1 MCFSGAQLFLSIVGE
16 AAMGAFNTPQRPQIF
31 SGPPLLLVLLV
42 VLFCIFGIR
51 LWYLQIYK
59 SDFYQSRAQ
68 ENRTR
73 QSTMFSPRGIIR
85 DRDGVL
91 LAENTPA
98 YALALVRED
107 CPDIPKTLD
116 QISRWTGQPRDELQ
130 KAFEIGR
137 KRVKHFDEQVIVP
150 NIPFELVALV
160 EAHRQD
166 WPGLVIAVR
175 PKRSYAH
182 GKTLAHVLGYV
193 ARANE
198 DELNNDPDLQLGD
211 NVGKQGVELVLER
224 RLRGT
229 KGLEEFEVDASGRVL
244 SSRVVSSP
252 VKGEDLTLSISLS
265 LQEVATKALDGRA
278 GSVVAMNADT
288 GEVLALV
295 SLPSYDPNEF
305 VVGISHAKW
314 NELLEDPLHPL
325 QNRPVQSAY
334 PPGSIFKLVVGGLG
348 LESGVSPSKTVFCSG
363 SYTLGKRVFRCWN
376 KGGHG
381 VTDFKKSLR
390 ESCDVYYYQLGEQMG
405 VDAISDFATRC
416 GFGIKTGI
424 ELPHERAGN
433 MPTSEWKM
441 NRFGEKWQGGETL
454 NFAIGQGYTQTTPL
468 QAARF
473 VAALVN
479 DGKIL
484 RPTLLMPEK
493 PEVLSELPMRPATRK
508 RILDAMVATVEEERG
523 TARVLRRN
531 GLRIGGKTGT
541 AQVVRLQDKYE
552 KKKTHEIPYKY
563 RDHAWMASFG
573 EKDGKRYVVVSMVEH
588 GGHGGSDAG
597 PVAAAVLDAL
607 LDVQPAQ

>member
-1 MCFSGAQLFLSIVGE
+1 
-16 AAMGAFNTPQRPQIF
+16 MGAFNTPERPQIF
-31 SGPPLLLVLLV
+31 SGPPLLLALV
-42 VLFCIFGIR
+42 VILFCIFGIR

-59 SDFYQSRAQ
+59 HDFYQSRAQ

-85 DRDGVL
+85 DRTGLL

-107 CPDIPKTLD
+107 CPDIPGTLD

-175 PKRSYAH
+175 PKRSYAY
-182 GKTLAHVLGYV
+182 GEILAHVLGYV

-198 DELNNDPDLQLGD
+198 EELNNDPDLQLGD
-211 NVGKQGVELVLER
+211 NVGKQGVELMLER
-224 RLRGT
+224 RLRGI

-252 VKGEDLTLSISLS
+252 VMGEDLDLSISLP
-265 LQEVATKALDGRA
+265 LQKVATKALEGRA
-278 GSVVAMNADT
+278 GSVVAMDADS

-314 NELLEDPLHPL
+314 NELLDDLLHPL
-325 QNRPVQSAY
+325 QNRPVQSTY
-334 PPGSIFKLVVGGLG
+334 PPGSIFKLAVGALG
-348 LESGVSPSKTVFCSG
+348 LESGTVSPSKTVFCSG
-363 SYTLGKRVFRCWN
+363 KYTLGTRDFRCWN

-390 ESCDVYYYQLGEQMG
+390 ESCDVYYYQLGEQLG
-405 VDAISDFATRC
+405 VEAISDFSIKC
-416 GFGIKTGI
+416 GFGVRTGI

-433 MPTSEWKM
+433 MPTPEWKLK
-441 NRFGEKWQGGETL
+441 RFGEKWQRGETL
-454 NFAIGQGYTQTTPL
+454 NYAIGQGYTLTTPL

-479 DGKIL
+479 GGKIL
-484 RPTLLMPEK
+484 RPTLLRSEEPD
-493 PEVLSELPMRPATRK
+493 VQGELPMSPAVRK
-508 RILDAMVATVEEERG
+508 MVVDAMVATVEEDRG
-523 TARVLRRN
+523 TARILRRA

-541 AQVVRLQDKYE
+541 AQVVKLLDKYE

-563 RDHAWMASFG
+563 RDHAWMVSFG
-573 EKDGKRYVVVSMVEH
+573 EKDGKRFVVVSMVEH
-588 GGHGGSDAG
+588 GGHGSSDAG
-597 PVAAAVLDAL
+597 PVAGAVLDSL
-607 LDVQPAQ
+607 LDVQAEGG

>member
-1 MCFSGAQLFLSIVGE
+1 
-16 AAMGAFNTPQRPQIF
+16 MGAFNTPERPQIF
-31 SGPPLLLVLLV
+31 SGPPLLLVLV
-42 VLFCIFGIR
+42 VILFCIFGIR
-51 LWYLQIYK
+51 LWYLQVYK
-59 SDFYQSRAQ
+59 HDFYQGRAQ

-85 DRDGVL
+85 DRDGLL

-107 CPDIPKTLD
+107 CPDIPGTLD

-137 KRVKHFDEQVIVP
+137 KRIKHFDEQVIVP

-175 PKRSYAH
+175 PKRSYAY
-182 GKTLAHVLGYV
+182 GETLAHVLGYV

-198 DELNNDPDLQLGD
+198 EELNNDPDLQLGD
-211 NVGKQGVELVLER
+211 NVGKQGVELMLER
-224 RLRGT
+224 RLRGI

-252 VKGEDLTLSISLS
+252 VMGEDLDLSISLA
-265 LQEVATKALDGRA
+265 LQRVATKALDNRA
-278 GSVVAMNADT
+278 GSVVAMDADT

-334 PPGSIFKLVVGGLG
+334 PPGSIFKLAVGALG
-348 LESGVSPSKTVFCSG
+348 LESKAVSPAKTVFCSG
-363 SYTLGKRVFRCWN
+363 KYTLGTRDFRCWN

-381 VTDFKKSLR
+381 TTDFKKSLR
-390 ESCDVYYYQLGEQMG
+390 ESCDVYYYQLGEQLG
-405 VDAISDFATRC
+405 VEAISDFSIKC
-416 GFGIKTGI
+416 GFGVRTGI

-433 MPTSEWKM
+433 MPTPEWKLK
-441 NRFGEKWQGGETL
+441 RFGEKWQRGETL
-454 NFAIGQGYTQTTPL
+454 NFSIGQGYTLATPL

-479 DGKIL
+479 GGKIL
-484 RPTLLMPEK
+484 RPTLLLTGEPD
-493 PEVLSELPMRPATRK
+493 VQGELPMSPAVRK
-508 RILDAMVATVEEERG
+508 LVVDAMVATVEEDRG
-523 TARVLRRN
+523 TARVLRRP

-541 AQVVRLQDKYE
+541 AQVVKLLDKYE
-552 KKKTHEIPYKY
+552 KKKTQEIPYKY
-563 RDHAWMASFG
+563 RDHAWMVSFA

-588 GGHGGSDAG
+588 GGHGSSDAG
-597 PVAAAVLDAL
+597 PVAGAVLDAL
-607 LDVQPAQ
+607 LGVQTEADQEG

>member
-1 MCFSGAQLFLSIVGE
+1 
-16 AAMGAFNTPQRPQIF
+16 MGAFNTPERPQVF
-31 SGPPLLLVLLV
+31 SGPPLLLVFVV

-59 SDFYQSRAQ
+59 HDFYLGRAQ

-85 DRDGVL
+85 DRTGLL

-107 CPDIPKTLD
+107 CPDIPGTLD

-175 PKRSYAH
+175 PKRSYAY
-182 GKTLAHVLGYV
+182 GEVLAHVLGYV

-198 DELNNDPDLQLGD
+198 EELNNDPDLQLGD
-211 NVGKQGVELVLER
+211 NVGKQGVELTLER

-252 VKGEDLTLSISLS
+252 VMGEDLNLSISLH
-265 LQEVATKALDGRA
+265 LQEVATKALNDRA
-278 GSVVAMNADT
+278 GSVVAMDADT

-325 QNRPVQSAY
+325 QNRPVQSTY
-334 PPGSIFKLVVGGLG
+334 PPGSIFKLAVGALG
-348 LESGVSPSKTVFCSG
+348 LESGTVTPSKTVFCSG
-363 SYTLGKRVFRCWN
+363 KYTLGTRDFRCWN

-390 ESCDVYYYQLGEQMG
+390 ESCDVYYYQLGEQLG
-405 VDAISDFATRC
+405 VEAISGFSIKS
-416 GFGIKTGI
+416 GFGVRTGI
-424 ELPHERAGN
+424 ELPHERTGN
-433 MPTSEWKM
+433 MPTPEWKFK
-441 NRFGEKWQGGETL
+441 RFGEKWQRGETL
-454 NFAIGQGYTQTTPL
+454 NYSIGQGYTLTTPL

-479 DGKIL
+479 GGKIL
-484 RPTLLMPEK
+484 RPTLL
-493 PEVLSELPMRPATRK
+493 LSEEPDVQGELPISPAVRK
-508 RILDAMVATVEEERG
+508 LVVDAMVATVEEDRG
-523 TARVLRRN
+523 TARILRRP

-541 AQVVRLQDKYE
+541 AQVVKLLDKYE

-563 RDHAWMASFG
+563 RDHAWMVSFG
-573 EKDGKRYVVVSMVEH
+573 EKDGKRFVVVSMVEH
-588 GGHGGSDAG
+588 GGHGSSDAG
-597 PVAAAVLDAL
+597 PVAGAVLDAL
-607 LDVQPAQ
+607 LGVQTEADQEG

>member
-1 MCFSGAQLFLSIVGE
+1 
-16 AAMGAFNTPQRPQIF
+16 MGAFNSPPRPQIF
-31 SGPPLLLVLLV
+31 SGPPLLLVFVV
-42 VLFCIFGIR
+42 VLFCVFGIR
-51 LWYLQIYK
+51 LWYLQVYK
-59 SDFYQSRAQ
+59 HDFYLSRAQ

-85 DRDGVL
+85 DRTGLV

-107 CPDIPKTLD
+107 CPDIPGTLD

-150 NIPFELVALV
+150 NIPFELVALI

-166 WPGLVIAVR
+166 WPGLAIAVR
-175 PKRSYAH
+175 PKRFYAYAE
-182 GKTLAHVLGYV
+182 TLAHVLGYV

-198 DELNNDPDLQLGD
+198 EELNNDPDLQLGD

-244 SSRVVSSP
+244 SSRVVSQP
-252 VKGEDLTLSISLS
+252 VMGEDLDLSISLS
-265 LQEVATKALDGRA
+265 LQEVATRALDGRA
-278 GSVVAMNADT
+278 GSVVAMDADT

-325 QNRPVQSAY
+325 QNRPVQSTY
-334 PPGSIFKLVVGGLG
+334 PPGSIFKLAVGALG
-348 LESGVSPSKTVFCSG
+348 IESGAVTPSKTVFCSG
-363 SYTLGKRVFRCWN
+363 KHTLGTRDFRCW
-376 KGGHG
+376 KRGGHG
-381 VTDFKKSLR
+381 TTDFRKSLV
-390 ESCDVYYYQLGEQMG
+390 ESCDVYYYQLGEQLG
-405 VDAISDFATRC
+405 VEAISEFC
-416 GFGIKTGI
+416 VKSGFGVRTGI

-433 MPTSEWKM
+433 MPTPEWKLK
-441 NRFGEKWQGGETL
+441 RFGERWQRGETL
-454 NFAIGQGYTQTTPL
+454 NYAIGQGYTLTTPI

-479 DGKIL
+479 GGRIL
-484 RPTLLMPEK
+484 RPTLLLSQD
-493 PEVLSELPMRPATRK
+493 PEVLGELPISPAVRK
-508 RILDAMVATVEEERG
+508 LVLDAMVATVEGERG
-523 TARVLRRN
+523 TARVLRRQ

-541 AQVVRLQDKYE
+541 AQVVKLQERYE

-573 EKDGKRYVVVSMVEH
+573 EKDGKRFVVVSMVEH
-588 GGHGGSDAG
+588 GGHGSSDAG
-597 PVAAAVLDAL
+597 PVAGAVLDAL
-607 LDVQPAQ
+607 LGVQTEENQDG

>member
-1 MCFSGAQLFLSIVGE
+1 
-16 AAMGAFNTPQRPQIF
+16 MGAFNTPERPQFF
-31 SGPPLLLVLLV
+31 SGPPLLLVFV
-42 VLFCIFGIR
+42 VALFCIFGIR
-51 LWYLQIYK
+51 LWYLQVYK
-59 SDFYQSRAQ
+59 HDFYQGRAQ
-68 ENRTR
+68 ENRIR

-85 DRDGVL
+85 DRAGVL
-91 LAENTPA
+91 LAENSPA

-107 CPDIPKTLD
+107 CPDIPATLD

-160 EAHRQD
+160 EAHMQD
-166 WPGLVIAVR
+166 WPGLVIVVR
-175 PKRSYAH
+175 PKRSYTC
-182 GKTLAHVLGYV
+182 GETLAHVLGYV

-211 NVGKQGVELVLER
+211 NVGKQGVELMLER

-244 SSRVVSSP
+244 SSRVVSQP
-252 VKGEDLTLSISLS
+252 IMGEDLDLSISLP
-265 LQEVATKALDGRA
+265 LQEVAIKALDGRA
-278 GSVVAMNADT
+278 GSVVAMDADT

-314 NELLEDPLHPL
+314 NALLEDPLHPL

-334 PPGSIFKLVVGGLG
+334 PPGSIFKLVVGALG
-348 LESGVSPSKTVFCSG
+348 LESGTVTPSKTVFCSG
-363 SYTLGKRVFRCWN
+363 KHTLGTRVFRCWN
-376 KGGHG
+376 RGGHG
-381 VTDFKKSLR
+381 TTDFRKSLR
-390 ESCDVYYYQLGEQMG
+390 ESCDVYYYQLGEQLG
-405 VDAISDFATRC
+405 VEAITDFSIKC
-416 GFGIKTGI
+416 GFGVRTGI
-424 ELPHERAGN
+424 ELPHERSGN
-433 MPTSEWKM
+433 MPTPEWKFK
-441 NRFGEKWQGGETL
+441 RFGEKWQRGETL
-454 NFAIGQGYTQTTPL
+454 NYAIGQGYTLTTPL
-468 QAARF
+468 QATRF

-479 DGKIL
+479 GGKIL
-484 RPTLLMPEK
+484 RPTLLLSEE
-493 PEVLSELPMRPATRK
+493 PEVLGELPISPAVRK
-508 RILDAMVATVEEERG
+508 LVVDAMVATVEEDRG
-523 TARVLRRN
+523 TARILRRP

-541 AQVVRLQDKYE
+541 AQVVKLQDKHE

-588 GGHGGSDAG
+588 GGHGSSDAG
-597 PVAAAVLDAL
+597 PVAGAVLDSL
-607 LDVQPAQ
+607 LGVQTAAQQEQ

>member
-1 MCFSGAQLFLSIVGE
+1 
-16 AAMGAFNTPQRPQIF
+16 MGAFNTPARPQIF
-31 SGPPLLLVLLV
+31 SGPPLLLVFV
-42 VLFCIFGIR
+42 VLLFCVFGIR
-51 LWYLQIYK
+51 LWYLQVYK
-59 SDFYQSRAQ
+59 HDFYLSRAQ

-85 DRDGVL
+85 DRTGLL

-107 CPDIPKTLD
+107 CPDIPGTLD

-150 NIPFELVALV
+150 NIPFELVALI

-166 WPGLVIAVR
+166 WPGLTIAVR
-175 PKRSYAH
+175 PKRSYVYGEA
-182 GKTLAHVLGYV
+182 LAHVLGYV

-198 DELNNDPDLQLGD
+198 DELNKDPDLQLGD

-244 SSRVVSSP
+244 SSRVVSQP
-252 VKGEDLTLSISLS
+252 VMGEDLDLSISLS
-265 LQEVATKALDGRA
+265 LQEVATRALDGRA
-278 GSVVAMNADT
+278 GSVVAMDADT

-325 QNRPVQSAY
+325 QNRPVQSTY
-334 PPGSIFKLVVGGLG
+334 PPGSIFKLAVGALG
-348 LESGVSPSKTVFCSG
+348 IESGAVTASKTVFCSG
-363 SYTLGKRVFRCWN
+363 KHTLGTRDFRCW
-376 KGGHG
+376 KRGGHG
-381 VTDFKKSLR
+381 TTDFRKSLV
-390 ESCDVYYYQLGEQMG
+390 ESCDVYYYQLGEQLG
-405 VDAISDFATRC
+405 VEAISDFCVRS
-416 GFGIKTGI
+416 GFGVRTGI

-433 MPTSEWKM
+433 MPTPEWKFK
-441 NRFGEKWQGGETL
+441 RFGEKWQRGETL
-454 NFAIGQGYTQTTPL
+454 NYAIGQGYTLTTPL

-473 VAALVN
+473 IAALVN
-479 DGKIL
+479 GGRIL
-484 RPTLLMPEK
+484 RPTLLLSEE
-493 PEVLSELPMRPATRK
+493 PEVQGELPISPAVRK
-508 RILDAMVATVEEERG
+508 LVVDAMVATVEGERG
-523 TARVLRRN
+523 TARVLRRP

-541 AQVVRLQDKYE
+541 AQVVKLQERYE
-552 KKKTHEIPYKY
+552 KKTHEIPYKY

-573 EKDGKRYVVVSMVEH
+573 EKDGKRFVVVSMVEH
-588 GGHGGSDAG
+588 GGHGSSDAG
-597 PVAAAVLDAL
+597 PVAGAVLDAL
-607 LDVQPAQ
+607 LGVQTGEDQDG